1 MPVVEKDIRDFLNME
16 PSRAVDPD
24 YAVAQGAAIQAGIIE
39 GTIRQE
45 DSILMTDVNPYT
57 LGIRVMDKMTDDR
70 MSVIIPR
77 NVTIPVTRSEIYFTS
92 WDYQTEARIEVYQG
106 ESAVASSNH
115 FLGAFTVQGV
125 PPRKAGTEKIGVKFS
140 YDMNGMLQVKAS
152 ILSTGMDASI
162 EINMMEDSDAAEE
175 QTDVSRW
182 KESSYAKQFR
192 TVIRRVERALK
203 GPEVSYDPLLEE
215 ELEDA
220 LYELKAALVKED
232 LELAKEAEED
242 LMELLGELQ

>member
-1 MPVVEKDIRDFLNME
+1 M
-16 PSRAVDPD
+16 
-24 YAVAQGAAIQAGIIE
+24 
-39 GTIRQE
+39 
-45 DSILMTDVNPYT
+45 
-57 LGIRVMDKMTDDR
+57 
-70 MSVIIPR
+70 
-77 NVTIPVTRSEIYFTS
+77 
-92 WDYQTEARIEVYQG
+92 
-106 ESAVASSNH
+106 
-115 FLGAFTVQGV
+115 
-125 PPRKAGTEKIGVKFS
+125 KFS